1 MEGAARADLI
11 SALVSRPLS
20 VAFLLLAVAAAVG
33 VLYGRR
39 SNRDGL
45 AFAGSCLL
53 IASVIGA
60 RAAASFPVLLHS
72 TLDPQQSVS
81 AYQAAASHH
90 SLVIAFVWWLVAAPL
105 ALTWHVLAS
114 RSFRGRIG
122 PESECSSPSESG
134 GSIVPPSSR

>member
-1 MEGAARADLI
+1 VVI
-11 SALVSRPLS
+11 
-20 VAFLLLAVAAAVG
+20 LLLAIAAAVG
-33 VLYGRR
+33 VVRGRR

-53 IASVIGA
+53 IAAVIGA
-60 RAAASFPVLLHS
+60 HAAASFPVFLHS

-90 SLVIAFVWWLVAAPL
+90 SLVIGFVWWLVAAPL

-114 RSFRGRIG
+114 RSFRGRIAENRG
-122 PESECSSPSESG
+122 SSVPPAPTLPSPSA
-134 GSIVPPSSR
+134 